1 MVPSLE
7 VQARALFTER
17 PRLRLAAL
25 GARANEH
32 ALDRRPFGVEAEWL
46 PAEEHEDL
54 ALRYLELNRAAF
66 PRLPLPRW
74 ALSDLYLMPGAIGL
88 LLRDDAIQ
96 AAYVAAPSV
105 VPGRFVGV
113 SLLSVA
119 PGLGAWAKA
128 LTLRMLR
135 ARVVHGVA
143 QWANPAVRAHTRLG
157 PLRILGRVPGGHDLG
172 DASFAYE
179 TLLDEATWA
188 ASMTRSLSLPVTE
201 RVAVDDEAALRT
213 LLDRAEAGER
223 LRIVPPGL
231 EQGQVLLG

>member
-1 MVPSLE
+1 VVPSLD
-7 VQARALFTER
+7 VQAQAWFAER
-17 PRLRLAAL
+17 PRLRFAAL
-25 GARANEH
+25 GARVNEP
-32 ALDRRPFGVEAEWL
+32 ALDRRPFGVEAGWL

-54 ALRYLELNRAAF
+54 ALGYLELNRAAF

-88 LLRDDAIQ
+88 LLDGDAIQ

-113 SLLSVA
+113 SLLSVV
-119 PGLGAWAKA
+119 PGLGAWVKT

-157 PLRILGRVPGGHDLG
+157 PLRVLGRVPGGHDLG

-179 TLLDEATWA
+179 TVLDEATWA
-188 ASMTRSLSLPVTE
+188 AAMARALTVPVRG
-201 RVAVDDEAALRT
+201 RVAVDDVAALRA
-213 LLDRAEAGER
+213 LLDRAGAGEDV
-223 LRIVPPGL
+223 RIAPPGL
-231 EQGQVLLG
+231 DAGHVLLA